1 MKKENSD
8 VIEGTFEGR
17 RTERRKSISGECESL
32 AAEPGK
38 IPCMSTIANKFLTS
52 NSS

>member
-17 RTERRKSISGECESL
+17 RTEGRKSISGECESL
-32 AAEPGK
+32 AVE